1 MAQACAAVKILLVFN
16 SYQEPG
22 GEDVV
27 FRKEGH
33 LLKEAGHEVSEYR
46 RDNDEIKA
54 YSSIRRLSL
63 VGQPVWAWDSYRDFR
78 ALLRQN
84 RPEIVHVHN
93 TFPLISPSIFW
104 ACRKRGVPVVHTLHN
119 YRLLC
124 PQANFFRA
132 GKPCQDCITGS
143 YWQGAVHGCYRNS
156 SFETVPV
163 ALMLTVHRE
172 CKTWIRMVDR
182 YIAPSDFARDQFV
195 KGGFPASQITV
206 KPNFVD
212 PDPGLR
218 IGNGSYALF
227 IGRVSPEKGIDT
239 LLRTWRKLPKTYT
252 LRILGEGPSRGRL
265 KSEAKEGGLSNVDF
279 MGWLPHDQA
288 MEVVKGARFLIF
300 PSELYETF
308 GLGIVEAFACGVPV
322 VVSRLGA
329 MQEIVQEGHTGF
341 LFRPGDTDDLART
354 VVHAWNEPEL
364 MHRLGV
370 QARLEYETKYT
381 AAVNYRQLIEIYQ
394 QVIAREAPMEESL
407 GMRVRAEQVPHA

>member
-1 MAQACAAVKILLVFN
+1 MKILLVFN

-33 LLKEAGHEVSEYR
+33 LLKQAGHEVSEYR
-46 RDNDEIKA
+46 RDNDEIKG
-54 YSSIRRLSL
+54 YSKLRRLSL
-63 VGQPVWAWDSYRDFR
+63 IGQPVWAWDSYRDFG
-78 ALLRQN
+78 ALLRKN

-93 TFPLISPSIFW
+93 TFPLISPSILW
-104 ACRKRGVPVVHTLHN
+104 VCRREGVPVVHTLHN

-132 GKPCQDCITGS
+132 GKPCQDCIMGS
-143 YWQGAVHGCYRNS
+143 YWQGVAHGCYRNS
-156 SFETVPV
+156 ALSTTPV

-172 CKTWIRMVDR
+172 GKTWIRMVDQ
-182 YIAPSDFARDQFV
+182 YIAPSAFARNQFV
-195 KGGFPASQITV
+195 KAGFPASHITL

-212 PDPGLR
+212 PDPGAR
-218 IGNGSYALF
+218 VGTGSYALC
-227 IGRVSPEKGIDT
+227 IGRVSPEKGVET
-239 LLRTWRKLPKTYT
+239 LLRAWRQLPKTYT
-252 LRILGEGPSRGRL
+252 LRILGEGPLRARL
-265 KSEAKEGGLSNVDF
+265 QAESEGLTNIKF

-308 GLGIVEAFACGVPV
+308 GLGIVEAFACGVPA

-341 LFRPGDTDDLART
+341 LFQPGDADDLART
-354 VVHAWNEPEL
+354 VVSAWNQPEHML
-364 MHRLGV
+364 RLGA

-381 AAVNYRQLIEIYQ
+381 AAVNYRQLIDIYQ
-394 QVIAREAPMEESL
+394 QVIAKRALTRESL
-407 GMRVRAEQVPHA
+407 GIHIPAAEEVPPA

>member
-1 MAQACAAVKILLVFN
+1 MKILLVFN

-33 LLKEAGHEVSEYR
+33 LLKQAGHEVSEYR
-46 RDNDEIKA
+46 RDNDEIKG
-54 YSSIRRLSL
+54 YSKLRRLSL
-63 VGQPVWAWDSYRDFR
+63 IGQPVWAWDSYRDFG
-78 ALLRQN
+78 ALLRKN

-93 TFPLISPSIFW
+93 TFPLISPSILW
-104 ACRKRGVPVVHTLHN
+104 VCRREGVPVVHTLHN

-132 GKPCQDCITGS
+132 GKPCQDCIMGS
-143 YWQGAVHGCYRNS
+143 YWQGVAHGCYRNS
-156 SFETVPV
+156 ALSTTPV

-172 CKTWIRMVDR
+172 GKTWIRMVDQ
-182 YIAPSDFARDQFV
+182 YIAPSAFARNQFV
-195 KGGFPASQITV
+195 KAGFPASHITL

-212 PDPGLR
+212 PDPGAR
-218 IGNGSYALF
+218 VGTGSYALC
-227 IGRVSPEKGIDT
+227 IGRVSPEKGVET
-239 LLRTWRKLPKTYT
+239 LLRAWRQLPKTYT
-252 LRILGEGPSRGRL
+252 LRILGEGPLRARL
-265 KSEAKEGGLSNVDF
+265 QAESEGLTNIKF

-308 GLGIVEAFACGVPV
+308 GLGIVEAFACGVPA

-341 LFRPGDTDDLART
+341 LFQPGDADDLART
-354 VVHAWNEPEL
+354 VVSAWNQPEHML
-364 MHRLGV
+364 RLGA

-381 AAVNYRQLIEIYQ
+381 AAVNYRQLIDIYQ
-394 QVIAREAPMEESL
+394 QVIAKRALTRESL
-407 GMRVRAEQVPHA
+407 GMRIPAAEEVPPA